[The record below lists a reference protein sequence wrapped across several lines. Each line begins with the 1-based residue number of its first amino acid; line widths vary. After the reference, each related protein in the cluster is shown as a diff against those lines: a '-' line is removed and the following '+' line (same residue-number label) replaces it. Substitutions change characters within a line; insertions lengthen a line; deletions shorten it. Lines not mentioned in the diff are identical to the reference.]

1 MSHNLRTP
9 YFLGG
14 ALDWL
19 WFVYLSSSLIF
30 SQSRFLESYK
40 DRRSVV
46 ARTPGDGRFRESYF
60 QVAAGLPPVDA
71 CAHHPMAYF
80 PSSDFWQ
87 PSDREKKAM
96 GSYIKLWFN
105 CAGIGQTCA

>member
-1 MSHNLRTP
+1 MEHWTGCGLYTYHLLSFFHSPDSLNHIRTGAQWWLEL
-9 YFLGG
+9 LGMEG
-14 ALDWL
+14 
-19 WFVYLSSSLIF
+19 S
-30 SQSRFLESYK
+30 
-40 DRRSVV
+40 
-46 ARTPGDGRFRESYF
+46 ESYF